1 MLHIADSVFQC
12 GVSDSIA
19 PYLNHIEKIITVDTT
34 DFKVFLTKDSADAND
49 TFELQKFSFIKV
61 SIV

>member
-1 MLHIADSVFQC
+1 MLATQFQFKYK
-12 GVSDSIA
+12 VV
-19 PYLNHIEKIITVDTT
+19 LKNHIEKFLTVDAT

>member
-1 MLHIADSVFQC
+1 M
-12 GVSDSIA
+12 
-19 PYLNHIEKIITVDTT
+19 VDAT
-34 DFKVFLTKDSADAND
+34 DFKVFLTKDGTDAND